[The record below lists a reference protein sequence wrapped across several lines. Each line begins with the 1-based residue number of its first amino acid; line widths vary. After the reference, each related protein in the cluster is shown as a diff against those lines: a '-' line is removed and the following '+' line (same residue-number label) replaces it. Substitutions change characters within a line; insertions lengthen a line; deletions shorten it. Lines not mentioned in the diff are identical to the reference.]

1 MLIQSIKELKT
12 IIDNPK
18 LKEAFYFKTANR
30 KYPIKQLLTHILFIL
45 KSGISYRMFNDF
57 IENKYKTPSMLNGV
71 AETQLFLNKISV
83 KQLSPNIKYMM
94 NNLRMSICELG

>member
-1 MLIQSIKELKT
+1 
-12 IIDNPK
+12 
-18 LKEAFYFKTANR
+18 
-30 KYPIKQLLTHILFIL
+30 
-45 KSGISYRMFNDF
+45 
-57 IENKYKTPSMLNGV
+57 MLNGV

>member
-1 MLIQSIKELKT
+1 M
-12 IIDNPK
+12 DPK
-18 LKEAFYFKTANR
+18 VE
-30 KYPIKQLLTHILFIL
+30 QLLKIPQFVQRSPEWHNQRNNAITASDIPTVL
-45 KSGISYRMFNDF
+45 G
-57 IENKYKTPSMLNGV
+57 ENKYKTPSMLNGV